1 MRSRFDEQLALLN
14 RELIEM
20 GALCE
25 EVIALS
31 AQALTEGNAELAARV
46 APLDQEIDRKE
57 REIESLCLK
66 LLLQQQP
73 VAKDLRQISAA
84 LKMIT
89 DMERIGD
96 QAEDIAEIITF
107 LGGRGAENSNL
118 LREMARSTIKMVTES
133 VDAYVKHDTA
143 LADQVIAE
151 DDTVDDY
158 FARVKKDLI
167 KRIAQDPDDG
177 EFALDLLMIAKYF
190 ERIGDHATNIAEWV
204 IFSVTGEHKEG
215 YSMIWC
221 VEDDASI
228 RDIEVYALQSTGFEA
243 KGFEDGTSFWE
254 ALRTGRPELV
264 VLDVMLPGIDG
275 MELLRRMRADAAL
288 SDIPVVM
295 ATAKGAEYD
304 KIRGLDLGAD
314 YYLTKPFGV
323 MELVSCVKA
332 VLRRCGTKSAS
343 QFRCGGLVLD
353 EESHTVTADGESVAL
368 TYKEFELLRLF
379 LSHPGTAFSR
389 DQLMADVWGTDYCGE
404 TRTVDMH
411 IRTLRQKLGAYGE
424 KIETVRGVGY
434 RMEGK
439 A

>member
-1 MRSRFDEQLALLN
+1 MRSRFDEQLAQLH

-25 EVIALS
+25 RVIALAS
-31 AQALTEGNAELAARV
+31 RALTTGDKSLAQQV
-46 APLDQEIDRKE
+46 PPLDRDIDRKE
-57 REIESLCLK
+57 RDIENLCLR
-66 LLLQQQP
+66 LLLHQQP
-73 VAKDLRQISAA
+73 VAGDLRRISAA

-215 YSMIWC
+215 
-221 VEDDASI
+221 
-228 RDIEVYALQSTGFEA
+228 
-243 KGFEDGTSFWE
+243 
-254 ALRTGRPELV
+254 
-264 VLDVMLPGIDG
+264 
-275 MELLRRMRADAAL
+275 
-288 SDIPVVM
+288 
-295 ATAKGAEYD
+295 
-304 KIRGLDLGAD
+304 
-314 YYLTKPFGV
+314 
-323 MELVSCVKA
+323 
-332 VLRRCGTKSAS
+332 
-343 QFRCGGLVLD
+343 
-353 EESHTVTADGESVAL
+353 
-368 TYKEFELLRLF
+368 
-379 LSHPGTAFSR
+379 
-389 DQLMADVWGTDYCGE
+389 
-404 TRTVDMH
+404 
-411 IRTLRQKLGAYGE
+411 
-424 KIETVRGVGY
+424 
-434 RMEGK
+434 
-439 A
+439 